1 MLIII
6 HMNITTENV
15 KTGNKYVITNFS
27 SIRKEAEII
36 LSSQKLALEEVT
48 VQLTM
53 QVLKI

>member
-15 KTGNKYVITNFS
+15 KTGNKYAITNFS